1 MRGKLRDKRPT
12 TKRDFVKREVLER
25 RRPAKRDSRSS
36 WLYQQSLEDDELEF
50 ELDEEEEAEDVKEE
64 NSSPKK

>member
-1 MRGKLRDKRPT
+1 MRGKLRDKRAT
-12 TKRDFVKREVLER
+12 TKRDFVQREVLER
-25 RRPAKRDSRSS
+25 RRPAKRDTRSS

-50 ELDEEEEAEDVKEE
+50 EMEEEDLQEE

>member
-1 MRGKLRDKRPT
+1 MRGKLRDKRAT
-12 TKRDFVKREVLER
+12 TKRDFVQREVLER
-25 RRPAKRDSRSS
+25 RRPAKRDTRSS

-50 ELDEEEEAEDVKEE
+50 ELEEEEEDLQEE

>member
-1 MRGKLRDKRPT
+1 MRGKLRDKRAT
-12 TKRDFVKREVLER
+12 TKRDFAKREVLER

-50 ELDEEEEAEDVKEE
+50 EMEEEEEDVQEE

>member
-1 MRGKLRDKRPT
+1 MRGKLRDKRAT
-12 TKRDFVKREVLER
+12 TKREFVKREVLEQR

-36 WLYQQSLEDDELEF
+36 WLHEQSLEDDELEF
-50 ELDEEEEAEDVKEE
+50 ELDEEEAEDVKEE

>member
-1 MRGKLRDKRPT
+1 MRGKLRDKRAT

-25 RRPAKRDSRSS
+25 RRPARRDSRSL
-36 WLYQQSLEDDELEF
+36 WLNQQSLEDDELEF
-50 ELDEEEEAEDVKEE
+50 ELDEEEENVKEE